1 MVYYNSYSEMM
12 AKTTSCVN

>member
-12 AKTTSCVN
+12 AKTTSYVN